1 MEYFIKNIWPVL
13 KKDVIS
19 ILAYIGAIVT
29 INDIFGF
36 FDVTIST
43 KLYVIILIVGII
55 VVIVVNWPK
64 REYLFN
70 IKNRDIKIKLK
81 IGDLLKE
88 KAAIVVPT
96 NSTFDT
102 NTENDFISINS
113 VQGQVQN
120 KYFKNNITTLDYL
133 IEKEL
138 EDKQYIELKDRE
150 KTKTK
155 RYEIGTTVEI
165 NQNGYRFYFLADSDI
180 NAKGKT
186 INPSTMN
193 ITDSLSRLWQ
203 HIGEYGHVEPI
214 AIPIIGTGR
223 MGIVDSRE
231 EILKH
236 IIFSFVA
243 NNTTKKIAT
252 ELIICIRKDDVKKY
266 NIDTNKIVE
275 YIKYTCEY
283 QYEKIKEINNGIGIE

>member
-29 INDIFGF
+29 INDILGF

-43 KLYVIILIVGII
+43 MLYVIILIVGII
-55 VVIVVNWPK
+55 VVIVANWPK

-138 EDKQYIELKDRE
+138 ADKQYIELKDRE

-165 NQNGYRFYFLADSDI
+165 NQNGCRFYFLADSDI

-203 HIGEYGHVEPI
+203 YIGEYGHVEPI

-252 ELIICIRKDDVKKY
+252 ELIICIRKDDIKKY
-266 NIDTNKIVE
+266 NIDINKIVE

>member
-29 INDIFGF
+29 INDIFELFG
-36 FDVTIST
+36 VTISQI
-43 KLYVIILIVGII
+43 LYVISLIVGII
-55 VVIVVNWPK
+55 AVIVANWPK
-64 REYLFN
+64 RKYLFN

-138 EDKQYIELKDRE
+138 EDKQYIEL
-150 KTKTK
+150 
-155 RYEIGTTVEI
+155 
-165 NQNGYRFYFLADSDI
+165 
-180 NAKGKT
+180 
-186 INPSTMN
+186 
-193 ITDSLSRLWQ
+193 
-203 HIGEYGHVEPI
+203 
-214 AIPIIGTGR
+214 
-223 MGIVDSRE
+223 
-231 EILKH
+231 
-236 IIFSFVA
+236 
-243 NNTTKKIAT
+243 
-252 ELIICIRKDDVKKY
+252 
-266 NIDTNKIVE
+266 
-275 YIKYTCEY
+275 
-283 QYEKIKEINNGIGIE
+283 